1 MQRLRARTRPAT
13 TDRARRTISI
23 GANACSSFPS
33 ILGRLAS
40 KHPVGEGRVG
50 ENDRCDDRCSD
61 QQEAIVLRRGC
72 SGPETQAERHDVGE
86 DGDAEARDSE
96 GEQGERQSEGP
107 AVRAAAAVT
116 RNSTAMNVR
125 GA

>member
-1 MQRLRARTRPAT
+1 MPRSTPDT
-13 TDRARRTISI
+13 ARRTTKVS
-23 GANACSSFPS
+23 GNTESRFPPL
-33 ILGRLAS
+33 IRRLAA
-40 KHPVGEGRVG
+40 KDAVGEGRVG